1 MRNFIISFVATLLLV
16 GCEAMPT
23 RDGPLFVKYKYVVI
37 SIPEELLEIPPPVYK
52 IDPNTT
58 TDRETGVWMID
69 SERRAIELEKRLKRI
84 KEYQKKQ
91 QEEVAKLPAPDV
103 IKR

>member
-1 MRNFIISFVATLLLV
+1 MKGAWLLIALLLT

-37 SIPEELLEIPPPVYK
+37 SIPDDLLEIPPPTYK
-52 IDPNTT
+52 IDPSAA
-58 TDRETGVWMID
+58 TDRDASVWMID
-69 SERRAIELEKRLKRI
+69 SERRAVELEKRLKRI
-84 KEYQKKQ
+84 KAYQQKQ
-91 QEEVAKLPAPDV
+91 QDEVAKLPQPDV